1 MFLKNCGANE
11 TFLDGLYFCWYR
23 FQVVFYC
30 FKYDILGF
38 IPAGLLFLRVFF
50 YAFCGGLAMG
60 VHFVSVVISPS
71 WHAPYNRICLSLG
84 YIYWLSLD
92 Y

>member
-1 MFLKNCGANE
+1 MAYIFVGIAFKWFFIALNLLLGVLFVIVCCFLGGGC
-11 TFLDGLYFCWYR
+11 
-23 FQVVFYC
+23 
-30 FKYDILGF
+30 
-38 IPAGLLFLRVFF
+38 
-50 YAFCGGLAMG
+50 AFRGDWAMG